1 MSVEAGTVRPR
12 PTGSIRGRWRE
23 RYGDQRVDIA
33 VDPGRNREGTEFR
46 LAFERRWGPQLGDVR
61 SESFWL
67 SREGAETLR
76 DALTAAL
83 EWTPE
88 TEVTP

>member
-1 MSVEAGTVRPR
+1 MSIESNTVRPR

-23 RYGDQRVDIA
+23 RYGDQRVDITA
-33 VDPGRNREGTEFR
+33 DPGRPEKEFWVR
-46 LAFERRWGPQLGDVR
+46 FERRWGSQIGDISTVDFR
-61 SESFWL
+61 L

-83 EWTPE
+83 EWKAE
-88 TEVTP
+88 EEEADV